1 MKAYSSCSGTGLSD
15 ALRRV
20 IGVIIAA
27 SVVFSLWAASA
38 PDVYA
43 ATSSSVTKVV
53 ITAKQVNIRS
63 GAGTDTEKVGKAY
76 EGQSFNYLGKKKNK
90 TGNLWYKL
98 RYSSTKTGWVSSD
111 YSKLQT
117 GSDNSKTTTTAKAVS
132 TKRVVITA
140 SEINIRSGAGI
151 DTEKLGKAGQGQSYE
166 YLGSKKNKSGNI
178 WYQIRF
184 NSKVG
189 WVSSEYSKLETEEPA
204 TTTAAAVVTIKQV
217 VVTGNYVYVRS
228 NAGTKYSKLGT
239 AKKGK
244 TFTYI
249 TSKKDSSGKL
259 WYNIQYTSAKKG
271 WVLSTFCTV
280 KTTTQTVR
288 TTATTAAAASTDK
301 KQVVVTGN
309 VVNVRSGA
317 GTNYSKLGSVK
328 NGNTFDYLDSKKD
341 SKGAVWYSIQYTP
354 TMKAW
359 IMSEY
364 CTLKT
369 ADEAVSTTASTTA
382 QNEKKQV
389 VVTGNVVNVR
399 SDAGTNYSKLGSVK
413 NGNIFDYI
421 DSKKDSKGVVWYSIQ
436 YTPTMK
442 AWIMSDYCTLKTA
455 GETVSTTESTTAS
468 TTATQKKQVVITG
481 NVVNV
486 RSDAGTNYTKL
497 GTAKSGNVFD
507 YIGSKNDSKGAVWY
521 NIQYTSSKKGWVM
534 GSYAKLQSESD
545 NTTNA
550 TSATETTAT
559 TQTTATTGTTA
570 TNPPEPEKPLD
581 TNVLILSDSLN
592 VRADASASAAKVG
605 KASLGQLC
613 KYLESKKDSSGVLWY
628 KIQLNSSTSGW
639 VTSEYAH
646 MRSEA
651 NKNLGVNTDSTRYIK
666 RTVTVTKSKASL
678 RTSLTSSYKNAGTVA
693 KGKKFTA
700 LSWGTDYTGTTFYSF
715 RYSGK
720 VVWIS
725 SKDVSISDKFTTI
738 PVRTFSDGS
747 NTPVIYLSP
756 SNQTDNAFAVG
767 NTTEQ
772 KQMYRVAEALQ
783 AILEKEYICEVRIA
797 PLSLPVRIN
806 GRAYD
811 AYLCRA
817 NVYLAIHSN
826 AGGDKYGI
834 HGAFGYYFP
843 ASSQSEQLA
852 SSIISEMD
860 KIAVAKSNIKKP
872 LVDGMAAFNG
882 TGYSD
887 IRNPS
892 FYGIPS
898 VLAEVE
904 YHDNATYAQW
914 IINNPDKIARALA
927 NSLEQTMSLKKK

>member
-288 TTATTAAAASTDK
+288 TTTTTAAAASTDK

-328 NGNTFDYLDSKKD
+328 NGNTFDYL
-341 SKGAVWYSIQYTP
+341 
-354 TMKAW
+354 
-359 IMSEY
+359 
-364 CTLKT
+364 
-369 ADEAVSTTASTTA
+369 
-382 QNEKKQV
+382 
-389 VVTGNVVNVR
+389 
-399 SDAGTNYSKLGSVK
+399 
-413 NGNIFDYI
+413 

>member
-288 TTATTAAAASTDK
+288 TTTTTAAAASTDK

-341 SKGAVWYSIQYTP
+341 SKGA
-354 TMKAW
+354 
-359 IMSEY
+359 
-364 CTLKT
+364 
-369 ADEAVSTTASTTA
+369 
-382 QNEKKQV
+382 
-389 VVTGNVVNVR
+389 
-399 SDAGTNYSKLGSVK
+399 
-413 NGNIFDYI
+413 
-421 DSKKDSKGVVWYSIQ
+421 VWYSIQ

>member
-1 MKAYSSCSGTGLSD
+1 M
-15 ALRRV
+15 RRV

-117 GSDNSKTTTTAKAVS
+117 GSDNSKTTTTAKTVS

-288 TTATTAAAASTDK
+288 TTTTTAAAASTDK

-309 VVNVRSGA
+309 VVNVRSG
-317 GTNYSKLGSVK
+317 
-328 NGNTFDYLDSKKD
+328 
-341 SKGAVWYSIQYTP
+341 
-354 TMKAW
+354 
-359 IMSEY
+359 
-364 CTLKT
+364 
-369 ADEAVSTTASTTA
+369 
-382 QNEKKQV
+382 
-389 VVTGNVVNVR
+389 
-399 SDAGTNYSKLGSVK
+399 AGTNYSKLGSVK